1 MIVTLEVNGE
11 TRTAE
16 VAGWESLLWV
26 LRERLGLRGA
36 KDACLQGECGACS
49 VVLDGALLCSCLVMA
64 ADADGARVTTVE
76 GLGDGAEL
84 HPVQRAFVE
93 EGAVQCGYC
102 TPGLVVAA
110 THVLAARPDTTYD
123 ELREA
128 LAGNLCRCTGY
139 GSVLRA
145 VLAAQATAADA
156 GPDGEPVP

>member
-26 LRERLGLRGA
+26 LRERLGLYGA

-49 VVLDGALLCSCLVMA
+49 VILDGQLVCSCLMMA
-64 ADADGARVTTVE
+64 ADADGAKVITVE
-76 GLGDGAEL
+76 GLGDDVAL
-84 HPVQRAFVE
+84 HPVQRSFLD

-102 TPGLVVAA
+102 TPGLVVATA
-110 THVLAARPDTTYD
+110 HLLAEHPDASQD
-123 ELREA
+123 EVREA

-139 GSVLRA
+139 GAVRRA
-145 VLAAQATAADA
+145 VAAAQHGQQPMTTSED
-156 GPDGEPVP
+156 ET

>member
-49 VVLDGALLCSCLVMA
+49 VVLDGSLVCSCLVMA

-84 HPVQRAFVE
+84 HPVQRSFVE

-110 THVLAARPDTTYD
+110 THVLAARPDATYD

-145 VLAAQATAADA
+145 VLAAQATGDGGGA
-156 GPDGEPVP
+156 DGEPVP